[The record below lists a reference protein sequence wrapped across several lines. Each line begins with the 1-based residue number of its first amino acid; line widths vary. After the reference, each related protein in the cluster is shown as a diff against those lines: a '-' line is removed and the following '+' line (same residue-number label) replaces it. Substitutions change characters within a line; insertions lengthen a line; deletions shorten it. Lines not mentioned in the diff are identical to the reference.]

1 MSSKKIQ
8 LIHTAY
14 GIVVSLLVILCGVLL
29 IVACLDIY
37 KSGVDPFTRQSIGEH
52 FATISW
58 AVYTLLAFILGG
70 GVLHIALPQ
79 DAKRLK
85 GAIDKKETLYKMSER
100 MTAASSVG
108 YEKIEKE
115 RVLRFT
121 LLVISFVLI
130 LGASIGS
137 FVYVNSNLDIY
148 ALIDGEEGTVDVN
161 GQVLKGFVS
170 ILYFFLLPVI
180 YTLVSIFVCK
190 KSIERELSIVKSE
203 LSSKD
208 TEKQNVSVLSTPI
221 ASAISSVSSK
231 ARKSSLPEGR
241 GRIIIMCGLGILAVV
256 FIVLGILNGGMQ
268 DVLTK
273 AIAICRECIGMG

>member
-1 MSSKKIQ
+1 MSSKKVQ
-8 LIHTAY
+8 LIHTVY
-14 GIVVSLLVILCGVLL
+14 GIAVSLLVILCGVLL

-37 KSGVDPFTRQSIGEH
+37 RSGDDPFTRQSISEH
-52 FATISW
+52 FAKISW

-70 GVLHIALPQ
+70 AVLNIALPLES
-79 DAKRLK
+79 KRLK
-85 GAIDKKETLYKMSER
+85 GAVDKKEALYKMSQR
-100 MTAASSVG
+100 MTLASSEG

-130 LGASIGS
+130 LGAAIGS
-137 FVYVNSNLDIY
+137 FAYVITSLDIY

-161 GQVLKGFVS
+161 GQVLKGCIS
-170 ILYFFLLPVI
+170 ILYFFLVPVI
-180 YTLVSIFVCK
+180 YTLVSIFICK

-203 LSSKD
+203 ISSKD
-208 TEKQNVSVLSTPI
+208 LEKQNIAELSTPI
-221 ASAISSVSSK
+221 ASAVSSVSSK
-231 ARKSSLPEGR
+231 VGKSSLPEGR
-241 GRIIIMCGLGILAVV
+241 GRVIIMCGLGILAVV
-256 FIVLGILNGGMQ
+256 FIVAGIINDGMA